1 MSASISAE
9 AQVFL
14 VSVLL
19 GLELML
25 VYLVLMLIRGLIPHA
40 RWFRDIED
48 IVYWIFCAVQAFRLL
63 FRENDGSIR
72 WFFLVG
78 IALGMIFLYEILGNP
93 LKKFLS
99 WGKMKRT
106 AKDLGKYEK
115 ISKEKKQME

>member
-1 MSASISAE
+1 MSAGISAE

-19 GLELML
+19 GLELMAG
-25 VYLVLMLIRGLIPHA
+25 YLILETIRGLIPHA
-40 RWFRDIED
+40 RWFRDLED
-48 IVYWIFCAVQAFRLL
+48 ILYWIVCAVQAFRLL

-72 WFFLVG
+72 WYFLAG
-78 IALGMIFLYEILGNP
+78 IALGMIFLYEILGKP
-93 LKKFLS
+93 LKKFLL
-99 WGKMKRT
+99 WVRMKRT

>member
-25 VYLVLMLIRGLIPHA
+25 VYLVLMLIRGLIPHV
-40 RWFRDIED
+40 RWFRDAED

-63 FRENDGSIR
+63 FRENDGRIR
-72 WFFLVG
+72 WFFLAG
-78 IALGMIFLYEILGNP
+78 IALGMIFLYDILENP

-99 WGKMKRT
+99 WVKMKRT
-106 AKDLGKYEK
+106 TKDLGKYEK